1 MTTDRSKRDTVL
13 GVVFFLGLGL
23 LLWSTFNLGSLS
35 LQPVQ
40 TLVVRFA
47 NAGGLRDG
55 DPVYVLG
62 RRAGQVVSV
71 VYAEN
76 PDRPDLRITV
86 ELRMHEPVQL
96 KRSYEIKIKDANL
109 LAGKSVDID
118 PGRPSDVEPAAA
130 PLVGRTT
137 GSPLDSLGETFAGED
152 NRANLS
158 AALAAIRA
166 TFESAT
172 NPQGTIGALLKERL
186 LHDRVL
192 AAAENLDAILDSVR
206 RGRGLFGRL
215 TADDQLAD
223 DVAAAAHNIRA
234 ITDKVNQGT
243 GPLGR
248 LVDDQKMGQDLADFV
263 ADARLVGRN
272 LVEAKGALGVLISD
286 PESGEKTRNILADVQ
301 GIARKAND
309 PQAGLVGSLL
319 GDAETGQQGRLLVA
333 NLSEVSN
340 RLVAGDGL
348 LPRLINDKDMAE
360 KLDRIFTQV
369 SRALEDARE
378 AAPVGTF
385 IQVIGGIF

>member
-118 PGRPSDVEPAAA
+118 PGRPGDAEPAVA
-130 PLVGRTT
+130 PLAGRTT